1 MRGRSKW
8 RDGQPVALLFA
19 ATIVLPSLVLA
30 VLAYRALDSD
40 RQLAE
45 QVWRERMQ
53 DAARHAY
60 DYLERRV
67 LETRARAEALARGE
81 RLAER
86 ASAGMAEVILS
97 PELELSPA
105 SAFAW
110 LPDGRAPAAAA
121 LPPELEGAENRELRL
136 ANAKQAVSVY
146 GDLLQR
152 APAPWR
158 GWIHLRLARAFAQ
171 AGQAAESRAAL
182 QRAANLPDS
191 PGVTPSRFAARF
203 ELASA
208 SPEEAALLYRD
219 LNAGRWLLEKSPYA
233 YYEMRLREWAAGRI
247 PRETL
252 AGEQRRQA
260 MSRLL
265 ERVVHGESGWL
276 TEGSVSALVT
286 TSSHTRAAAILT
298 PDTQWKLWLAE
309 TAKEAPRDVFIR
321 AGAAPSKNSR
331 LSPVLSLASL
341 GLPWSV
347 WSEPRDPGAPGRANE
362 SRRRLL
368 LAILLLVAGV
378 LVFGSLATVR
388 LLRRELRI
396 AQLQSDFT
404 ATVSHEFRSP
414 LTGIRQ
420 LGEMLL
426 AGRAANDEPRR
437 RQYYELICRESNRL
451 TRLVENVLDFARIED
466 GRKQYRF
473 ERIETGEW
481 LRGLAG
487 IAAERRGVD
496 ADLPPELPAVEGDK
510 DALTSAVLNLL
521 DNAIKYSPDGA
532 AVSLQASGEG
542 GWVTIGIRDR
552 GCGIAPEDQRRIFD
566 RFYRGA
572 KAGGGP
578 AQGVGLGLA
587 LVKRIADAHG
597 ARIRVE
603 STPGQGSTFYL
614 SLKAAV

>member
-1 MRGRSKW
+1 MRGRSQW
-8 RDGQPVALLFA
+8 RDGRPVTLLFA

-45 QVWRERMQ
+45 QIWRERMQ
-53 DAARHAY
+53 DSTRRAY
-60 DYLERRV
+60 AHLERRV

-81 RLAER
+81 RLAAK
-86 ASAGMAEVILS
+86 ASVGMVEAILS
-97 PELELSPA
+97 PQLDLRPA

-110 LPDGRAPAAAA
+110 LPDGRASAAAA
-121 LPPELEGAENRELRL
+121 PPPELEGAENQELRQ
-136 ANAKQAVSVY
+136 ANAKEAVSVY
-146 GDLLQR
+146 GNLLQR

-158 GWIHLRLARAFAQ
+158 GWIHLRLARALAR
-171 AGQAAESRAAL
+171 AGEGAESRAAL

-191 PGVTPSRFAARF
+191 PGVVPTRFAARF

-219 LNAGRWLLEKSPYA
+219 LNAGAWLLEKSPYA
-233 YYEMRLREWAAGRI
+233 YYEMRLRERAAGRI
-247 PRETL
+247 PPETL
-252 AGEQRRQA
+252 AGEQRRQG

-265 ERVVHGESGWL
+265 ERVLRGESGWL

-286 TSSHTRAAAILT
+286 TSSGTRAVAILT
-298 PDTQWKLWLAE
+298 PNTQWELWLAE
-309 TAKEAPRDVFIR
+309 TAKEAPHDVFIR
-321 AGAAPSKNSR
+321 AGAAPPGNSR
-331 LSPVLSLASL
+331 LAPALSLASL

-347 WSEPRDPGAPGRANE
+347 WSEPRDPAAPGRENE

-388 LLRRELRI
+388 LVRRELKV
-396 AQLQSDFT
+396 AQLQSDFA

-414 LTGIRQ
+414 LTGIHQ
-420 LGEMLL
+420 LAEMLL

-437 RQYYELICRESNRL
+437 RQYYELICRESDRL
-451 TRLVENVLDFARIED
+451 KRLVENVLDFARIED
-466 GRKQYRF
+466 GRKQYRS

-487 IAAERRGVD
+487 IVAQRRSVE
-496 ADLPPELPAVEGDK
+496 ASLPRELPAVEGDK
-510 DALTSAVLNLL
+510 DALSLAVLNLF
-521 DNAIKYSPDGA
+521 DNAIQYSPDGA
-532 AVSLQASGEG
+532 AVRLQASSED
-542 GWVTIGIRDR
+542 GWVTIGVRDQ
-552 GCGIAPEDQRRIFD
+552 GCGIPPEEQRRIFD
-566 RFYRGA
+566 RFYRGRQ
-572 KAGGGP
+572 AGGGP

-597 ARIRVE
+597 ARLRVE
-603 STPGQGSTFYL
+603 STPGNGSTFYL